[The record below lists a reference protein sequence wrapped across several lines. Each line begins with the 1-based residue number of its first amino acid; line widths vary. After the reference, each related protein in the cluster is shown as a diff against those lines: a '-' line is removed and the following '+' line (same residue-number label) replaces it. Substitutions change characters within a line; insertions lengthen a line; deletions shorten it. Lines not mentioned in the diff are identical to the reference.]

1 MTLRLTR
8 RFAFEMAH
16 ALPLYEG
23 KCHNLHGHSYK
34 LYVTVETSG
43 EWRTESGEWRVENG
57 EPHSQFSISK
67 DSQFSAPLGMVMD
80 FSAIKRMVEE
90 SIVERFD
97 HALVLPPLPDGTTP
111 PTDQLGGYV
120 AKVIVVP
127 FAPTTENLLL
137 HFAQLL
143 EGKMPSGVRLYSLK
157 LYETENSCAE
167 LIL

>member
-1 MTLRLTR
+1 MILRLTR

-16 ALPLYEG
+16 ALPHYEG

-34 LYVTVETSG
+34 LYVTVES
-43 EWRTESGEWRVENG
+43 EVENG
-57 EPHSQFSISK
+57 DVSCSPFSTLCSPLSAPHS
-67 DSQFSAPLGMVMD
+67 PLGMVMD
-80 FSAIKRMVEE
+80 FAAIKRVVEE
-90 SIVERFD
+90 AIVERFD

-111 PTDQLGGYV
+111 PADQLGGYA
-120 AKVIVVP
+120 AKVIAVP

-137 HFAQLL
+137 HFAGLL

-157 LYETENSCAE
+157 LFETENSCAE